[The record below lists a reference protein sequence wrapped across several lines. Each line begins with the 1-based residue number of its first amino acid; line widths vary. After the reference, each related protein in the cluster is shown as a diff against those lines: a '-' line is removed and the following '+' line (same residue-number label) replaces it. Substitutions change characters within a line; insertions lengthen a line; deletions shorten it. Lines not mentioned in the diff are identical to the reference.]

1 MTSKRR
7 AALPVAATLAVACLM
22 APAMAVDS
30 PAADEEI
37 TFGGSAAAA
46 PVVEPGRYKFTMPE
60 VDSESFLAV
69 ERKIPRST
77 IWVGQ
82 TLVSSGT
89 KNGYLYYDAT
99 GGDSQNRCSDDA
111 GSFEGDDYIGHQ
123 FMTGI
128 LQIGKG
134 PCLKE
139 ERVDLGYRPYASGDD
154 SKVPSGEKGQL
165 VVWEEPPVEDAS

>member
-1 MTSKRR
+1 MTSTRR
-7 AALPVAATLAVACLM
+7 AALPVAATLVVACLM
-22 APAMAVDS
+22 APAMAVES

-37 TFGGSAAAA
+37 TFGASEADA
-46 PVVEPGRYKFTMPE
+46 PVVAPGRYQFTMPE
-60 VDSESFLAV
+60 AESENFLAV

-99 GGDSQNRCSDDA
+99 GADSQNRCSDDT

-134 PCLKE
+134 PCLTGGQ
-139 ERVDLGYRPYASGDD
+139 RRP
-154 SKVPSGEKGQL
+154 QL
-165 VVWEEPPVEDAS
+165 PAVRQR